1 MKLNV
6 QQKQA
11 SEFENGIA
19 SVIAVPG
26 SGKTV
31 TMTRRIGNLVK
42 KGVSPCNILGLTFT
56 RNAAD
61 AMRSKLKP
69 VLGDQANLVSL
80 LTIHA
85 FCLRVLKD
93 ENRHFEILHGKE
105 QLRFIRQI
113 KKKKKVNLPTGLLLR
128 EISLA
133 KNNLISVK
141 EFRDLYGDDQTM
153 NLIADIYQAY
163 DLEKQQKMILDF
175 DDLLV
180 ETNHLM
186 GQKPVRQ
193 RYQQA
198 FSHILVD
205 EFQDV
210 NPSQLNILKQ
220 LVNRNGSSSFW
231 ICGDDWQSIYS
242 FTGAS
247 LANILRFKEMF
258 PESRQYI
265 LNVNYRST
273 PQILKVCQ
281 NLIENNTSKVDKQ
294 LEPSQS
300 SGDDVIV
307 LDCTNEEDEA
317 QQIVNAI
324 AELIERG
331 YVFKDMAILYRAN
344 FQSRVLE
351 EVLSQHDIPFK
362 IENGMNF
369 FSRWEVKVLIDYLR
383 LIHDP
388 DSDDGDEALKSVINV
403 PNRYLGKK
411 FVQELE
417 TYAAKY
423 QLHLY
428 TALKKMPVKLPY
440 LKKNIQAFIEL
451 LDLLIRNASKMEPVE
466 ILHLLRDT
474 LDYDQFITE
483 DDIPNPDDS
492 KIENINQLLF
502 AANKYSDIASLL
514 NYTNSFKDDYGNDP
528 EGVHLMT
535 IHKAK
540 GLEFQ
545 IVFVTGMV
553 KNILPNK
560 NGDIEEERRI
570 AFVAL
575 SRAMKLL
582 YVSWFRNYMGKQ
594 TQQSPF
600 IDEMFKSM
608 DG

>member
-69 VLGDQANLVSL
+69 VLGDQADQVSL

-93 ENRHFEILHGKE
+93 ENRRFEILYGKE

-113 KKKKKVNLPTGLLLR
+113 KKKKKVNLPTGLLVR

-163 DLEKQQKMILDF
+163 DLEKQQKLMLDF

-180 ETNHLM
+180 ETNQLM

-281 NLIENNTSKVDKQ
+281 NLIENNTSKVEKQ

-331 YVFKDMAILYRAN
+331 YAYKDMAILYRAN
-344 FQSRVLE
+344 YQSRVIE
-351 EVLSQHDIPFK
+351 EVLSQHNIPFK

-369 FSRWEVKVLIDYLR
+369 FSRWEVKILIDYLR

-388 DSDDGDEALKSVINV
+388 AEDGDEALKSVINV

-423 QLHLY
+423 QSHLY
-428 TALKKMPVKLPY
+428 AALKKMPVKLPY
-440 LKKNIQAFIEL
+440 LKKNIQAFIGL
-451 LDLLIRNASKMEPVE
+451 LEPLIRNASKMEPAE

-514 NYTNSFKDDYGNDP
+514 NYTDSFKDDYGNDP
-528 EGVHLMT
+528 DGVRLMT

-540 GLEFQ
+540 GLEFPV
-545 IVFVTGMV
+545 VFVTGMV